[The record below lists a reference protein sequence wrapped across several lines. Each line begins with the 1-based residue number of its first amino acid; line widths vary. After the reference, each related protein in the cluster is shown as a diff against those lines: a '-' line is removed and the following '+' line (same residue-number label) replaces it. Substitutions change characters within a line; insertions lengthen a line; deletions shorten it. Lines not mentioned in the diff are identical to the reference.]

1 MEIIDPLIKEKS
13 ERSIDFYRFPV
24 GNQKYGSII
33 YHNTEMDIFYVIVPS
48 IAIIILIL
56 ILTFIGIKMVNK
68 KTASGKNVFPPQY
81 SNCPDY
87 WQFNND
93 KKCVVPLAGARNS
106 LSTSLSTTTTAGYDS
121 ASSAIDFNSSGWSST
136 GSSICKQKMWAN
148 SNNVT
153 WDGVSNYNG
162 C

>member
-1 MEIIDPLIKEKS
+1 ME
-13 ERSIDFYRFPV
+13 R
-24 GNQKYGSII
+24 QKYGSII

-56 ILTFIGIKMVNK
+56 ILTYIGIQMVNK
-68 KTASGKNVFPPQY
+68 KTASGQNVFPPQY

-87 WQFNND
+87 WQLNND
-93 KKCVVPLAGARNS
+93 KKCVVPQPGARNS
-106 LSTSLSTTTTAGYDS
+106 ISATSLSNSPPSGYDGS
-121 ASSAIDFNSSGWSST
+121 TIDFNNSGWAAT
-136 GSSICKQKMWAN
+136 GNPICKQKMWAN